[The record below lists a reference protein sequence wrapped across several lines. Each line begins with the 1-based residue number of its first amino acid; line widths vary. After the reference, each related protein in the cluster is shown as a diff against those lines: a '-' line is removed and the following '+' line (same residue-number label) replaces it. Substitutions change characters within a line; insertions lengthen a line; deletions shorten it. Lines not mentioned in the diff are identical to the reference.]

1 MQEFYITLVMIIVGL
16 VGGMIGMIVSNIQ
29 QRRLENL
36 RIEHMKED
44 HQQEQDRPQQ
54 EDYFSQF

>member
-44 HQQEQDRPQQ
+44 PQQEQDKPQQ